1 MKISNVYFLM
11 AAVVVAEHSALATTR
26 ARLQRN
32 RCVEPRHIGIPKD
45 NFYDYACGGWMKA
58 NPLKD
63 EYSRFGTFDQ
73 LGEDNREQ
81 IRELVLGLDRNAAKK
96 APTSRK

>member
-1 MKISNVYFLM
+1 MKISNAYFLM
-11 AAVVVAEHSALATTR
+11 AAVVVAGALGSCNSKSAA
-26 ARLQRN
+26 
-32 RCVEPRHIGIPKD
+32 PKGIDASNLDTLVSPKD

-81 IRELVLGLDRNAAKK
+81 IR
-96 APTSRK
+96 